1 MTGGQYF
8 PAMPDAK
15 IEPILTEKQR
25 TVWKGV
31 NKNNIRFGIN
41 FGFARG
47 VEIEDEVWDDEPP
60 VKKPAKPD
68 DAAPPKNG
76 PVPKAAAKR

>member
-1 MTGGQYF
+1 MSDKPESWMQQAG
-8 PAMPDAK
+8 AMFKAWSDQ
-15 IEPILTEKQR
+15 QR

-76 PVPKAAAKR
+76 PVQKAAAKR